1 MAFTAGSVELAKAQK
16 LGNQLSH
23 LFSSHGLTGAVGST
37 GARMLEKYAK
47 KLGFGI
53 TGLTSGTA
61 FPPFGTANSTLGLGI
76 EAALQNPRGETMAS
90 GFSLGAFEGQTVG
103 IYLKKFVNSG
113 AGYKATLRTGVTL
126 SVGATSG
133 AGTTFVARGPV
144 AVSTYDTLD
153 FGDGVL
159 YTVRGF
165 TAAAT
170 GETAHIGVWNTITS
184 TYATGSA
191 FTVLA
196 NGITRGTSG
205 VAGSTSESYTRG
217 NLVNGGYTAAVFFG
231 NPAGG
236 SAYFAV
242 S

>member
-1 MAFTAGSVELAKAQK
+1 MAFTAGSAELAKAQK

-23 LFSSHGLTGAVGST
+23 LFSAHGLTGAAGAT
-37 GARMLEKYAK
+37 GAKMVEKYAR

-53 TGLTSGTA
+53 TGLTTGVG
-61 FPPFGTANSTLGLGI
+61 FPPFGTANPTLGLGI
-76 EAALQNPRGETMAS
+76 EAALQNVRGETMAN
-90 GFSLGAFEGQTVG
+90 GITLGAFQGQTVG
-103 IYLKKFVNSG
+103 IYLKKFMTSG
-113 AGYKATLRTGVTL
+113 AGYKAVLRTGVTL

-153 FGDGVL
+153 FGDGTV

-165 TAAAT
+165 TSAAP

-184 TYATGSA
+184 TYATGAA
-191 FTVLA
+191 FSVLTT
-196 NGITRGTSG
+196 GVTRGTVG
-205 VAGSTSESYTRG
+205 VAGITSESYTKG
-217 NLVNGGYTAAVFFG
+217 NIVNGGYTAAVFFG
-231 NPAGG
+231 APAGG